1 MTEFVT
7 MTQLAAMFSV
17 SRAALGEWMVE
28 AGLCNPTQSQ
38 TGRPEREGWCKVM
51 NAGCAAELVL
61 WNRQR
66 AMAAITEVL
75 IVTRAREHGMEAR
88 II

>member
-1 MTEFVT
+1 MPEFVT
-7 MTQLAAMFSV
+7 MTQLAVMFSV
-17 SRAALGEWMVE
+17 SRAALGQWMVE
-28 AGLCNPTQSQ
+28 AGLCKPTRSPAD
-38 TGRPEREGWCKVM
+38 RAEREGWCKVL

-66 AMAAITEVL
+66 AMAAITEVV
-75 IVTRAREHGMEAR
+75 IAMRARGQGMEAR